1 MTPAALGEAMNAKLL
16 LVKLQMKIFFAS
28 RPHHVCHR
36 TSGVS
41 IRNYVK
47 ADKNDNP
54 RELKKIIIEEWAE
67 CKRTEPDLLGSKC

>member
-16 LVKLQMKIFFAS
+16 LVKLQMKIFFVS
-28 RPHHVCHR
+28 TLHHVCHR

-41 IRNYVK
+41 IRKYVK
-47 ADKNDNP
+47 ADKHDNP

-67 CKRTEPDLLGSKC
+67 M